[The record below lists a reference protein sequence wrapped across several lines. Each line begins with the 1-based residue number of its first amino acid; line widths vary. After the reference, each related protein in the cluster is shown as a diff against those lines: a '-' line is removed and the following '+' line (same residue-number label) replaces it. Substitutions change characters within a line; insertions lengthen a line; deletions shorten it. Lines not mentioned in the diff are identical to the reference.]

1 MEYQD
6 EVTVEQ
12 IMKMGL
18 EEAYE
23 NLCIIEDDIEGMM
36 SERGQSA
43 DMEDVR
49 KKINLVRRVS

>member
-23 NLCIIEDDIEGMM
+23 NLCIIEDEKDED
-36 SERGQSA
+36 ERWIG
-43 DMEDVR
+43 V
-49 KKINLVRRVS
+49 KG